1 MVEQIVLCL
10 LFLTLILFSVAG
22 FCSLYLTIKTD
33 FYHWRQQQR
42 GGEKKA
48 AGPVPLLS
56 EGFKQDGQL
65 LSVSSSE
72 RKQDPLCKECGID
85 PLAPSPKKRSGKTRF
100 KLIRGGKRQAI

>member
-1 MVEQIVLCL
+1 MVDQIVLWL
-10 LFLTLILFSVAG
+10 LFLNLILFSVAG
-22 FCSLYLTIKTD
+22 FCSLYLTVKTD

-56 EGFKQDGQL
+56 EVKQDGRL
-65 LSVSSSE
+65 LSVRSSQ
-72 RKQDPLCKECGID
+72 RKQDPVCKECSID
-85 PLAPSPKKRSGKTRF
+85 PLAPSPKKPSGRTRF